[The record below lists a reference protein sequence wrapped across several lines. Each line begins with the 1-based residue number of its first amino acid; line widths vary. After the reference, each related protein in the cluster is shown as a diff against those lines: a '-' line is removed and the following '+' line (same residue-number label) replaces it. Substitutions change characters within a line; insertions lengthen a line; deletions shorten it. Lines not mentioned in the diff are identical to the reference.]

1 MDFLNTQEQNRIT
14 NVQKKASHPSYTIK
28 FCFVVSKYGY
38 NEFSGSRNIPT
49 HISQTSSYSITS
61 SKI

>member
-14 NVQKKASHPSYTIK
+14 NAQKKASHPSYTIK

-38 NEFSGSRNIPT
+38 NEFNGSRNIPT
-49 HISQTSSYSITS
+49 HISQTSS
-61 SKI
+61 